1 MKVIIVG
8 AGPCGLLLAALLSK
22 QGVQVEVLEA
32 SAELD
37 DQPRAC
43 HYSAPAKYELERA
56 GVLGRISEEGFF
68 PRSVCWRKKDGS
80 RIVGLNNEM
89 EPEDSL
95 HRMVALELGRVVQ
108 ILYDSAID
116 QENAK
121 VLMGHTVTSIG
132 QDDSSAWVE
141 VMVPSGESSRFSADY
156 IIGCDGANSQIRR
169 SLFGNWEFPGSS
181 WEQQI
186 IASNVYY
193 DFDKYGYDDS
203 NFIVHPQDWH
213 MAARI
218 SKNNL
223 WRVTYGDVP
232 GLTKEQYVERLPARY
247 KEILPGQPEP
257 SAYKVTNVG
266 PYRMHQRLAKSL
278 RVGRFLLAGDAAHL
292 CNPFG
297 GLGLTGGIADVGALY
312 DALIG
317 IHKGV
322 ADEQILTQ
330 YSEDRSNKYRTLVDP
345 LSTANFRRLWEKD
358 PETTIAEDEFF
369 QMAREAEADPGA
381 AKKMLEGLMQL
392 RSDISQ
398 FYNAEV
404 KA

>member
-1 MKVIIVG
+1 M
-8 AGPCGLLLAALLSK
+8 
-22 QGVQVEVLEA
+22 LEA

-43 HYSAPAKYELERA
+43 HYSAPAKYELKRA

-186 IASNVYY
+186 IASNVSS
-193 DFDKYGYDDS
+193 G
-203 NFIVHPQDWH
+203 PWH
-213 MAARI
+213 
-218 SKNNL
+218 
-223 WRVTYGDVP
+223 T
-232 GLTKEQYVERLPARY
+232 E
-247 KEILPGQPEP
+247 
-257 SAYKVTNVG
+257 
-266 PYRMHQRLAKSL
+266 
-278 RVGRFLLAGDAAHL
+278 
-292 CNPFG
+292 
-297 GLGLTGGIADVGALY
+297 
-312 DALIG
+312 
-317 IHKGV
+317 
-322 ADEQILTQ
+322 
-330 YSEDRSNKYRTLVDP
+330 
-345 LSTANFRRLWEKD
+345 
-358 PETTIAEDEFF
+358 
-369 QMAREAEADPGA
+369 
-381 AKKMLEGLMQL
+381 LEGSVVSNSPDKQNRCITILINTVMTTQTSSFIRRIGTWQQGSL
-392 RSDISQ
+392 KTTSGESRTVM
-398 FYNAEV
+398 FLG
-404 KA
+404 